1 MKIDFAKLSL
11 CLILSFA
18 VVLVGCGKKSDE
30 GNNNGDKEETPAVN
44 LSDIPSKAKEAAEK
58 TAAETARIAEAAKEE
73 VVDKF
78 ADIAAVFQADKGKT
92 VEEVTTQAKEMAA
105 DKLREISQIYR
116 DAIEANRQ
124 KLKEMAEQLRD
135 TPEAERASAEV
146 KKLKA
151 EIDRIHDSI
160 PVLKEKFE
168 VYYNS
173 LKEKAGDLTGLD
185 I

>member
-1 MKIDFAKLSL
+1 MKTDFAKISL

-30 GNNNGDKEETPAVN
+30 GNDNGDKEETPAVN
-44 LSDIPSKAKEAAEK
+44 LSDISSKAKETAEK
-58 TAAETARIAEAAKEE
+58 TAAEAAKLAEAAKEK

-78 ADIAAVFQADKGKT
+78 ADIAAVFQADEGKS

-105 DKLREISQIYR
+105 DKLRQISQIYR

-124 KLKEMAEQLRD
+124 KLSEMAKQLRD
-135 TPEAERASAEV
+135 TPEGERASAEAR
-146 KKLKA
+146 KLKA
-151 EIDRIHDSI
+151 ETDRIHDSI
-160 PVLKEKFE
+160 PVLIEKFE

-173 LKEKAGDLTGLD
+173 LKEKAGNLTGLD